1 MANQTILCPYCK
13 REIPLTEAISHRIRE
28 ELRKE
33 FEMEAQKREQDY
45 LIKEQALLEK
55 EKRLEEEISQ
65 KIKREIERIEKEA
78 LQKAEQSI
86 AIELE
91 DLRAQVLEREQKLQE
106 AQTVE
111 LELRRQR
118 RELEDRQKNLN
129 LEMARKIDEERERI
143 REETARAIEEEHRLK
158 ELEKEKQIKD
168 MLKQIEEL
176 KRKAEQGS
184 QQLQG
189 EVLELDLE
197 EALRVNFPVD
207 QIEPVAK
214 GKRGA
219 DLLQRVCNQYGH
231 LCGTIIWESKRTKGW
246 SEGWIEKL
254 KDDQREAKAE
264 IAVLVTTVLPKEVN
278 HFQMINGIWVTHP
291 TFAVCLA
298 MALRTTLIQVANA
311 RISAIGKNEKMEALY
326 SYLSGPEF
334 SQRIEAIVSSFII
347 MKNDLDQ
354 EKRAMSKIWAKR
366 EKQIERVITNLS
378 GMYGEMQGIVG
389 TSLRQIK
396 SLELKP
402 MDENGSLNESD
413 LEKEDFG
420 F

>member
-13 REIPLTEAISHRIRE
+13 KEIPLTEAISHRIRE

-45 LIKEQALLEK
+45 LIKEQALLER
-55 EKRLEEEISQ
+55 EKRLEEETSQ
-65 KIKREIERIEKEA
+65 KIKREIEKIEKEA
-78 LQKAEQSI
+78 LQKAEQSV

-219 DLLQRVCNQYGH
+219 DLLHRVCNQHGH

-254 KDDQREAKAE
+254 KDDQRDAKAE
-264 IAVLVTTVLPKEVN
+264 IAVLVTTVLPKDVN
-278 HFQMINGIWVTHP
+278 HFQIINGVWVTHP
-291 TFAVCLA
+291 ALAVCLA
-298 MALRTTLIQVANA
+298 MALRTNLIQVANA

-334 SQRIEAIVSSFII
+334 TQRIEAIVGSFII

-366 EKQIERVITNLS
+366 EKQIERVIINLS

-389 TSLRQIK
+389 TSLGQIK
-396 SLELKP
+396 SLELKT

-413 LEKEDFG
+413 LEKEDFK